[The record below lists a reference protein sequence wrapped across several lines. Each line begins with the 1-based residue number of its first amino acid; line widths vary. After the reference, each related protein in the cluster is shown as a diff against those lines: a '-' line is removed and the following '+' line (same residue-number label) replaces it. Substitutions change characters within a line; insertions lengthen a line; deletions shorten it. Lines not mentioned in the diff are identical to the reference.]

1 MSEALYIE
9 MPARKKGSPRPL
21 WLRLIPLWA
30 LLLLLAAGMLWWLAQ
45 GRVSSERA
53 MLDAMVHVVAPEFSA
68 PVEAFYVKEG
78 DRVRRGQPLL
88 RMNARAYQGRLGE
101 AGREA
106 AALRGMAGPPTME
119 ETAARLKAAQDAEQD
134 MVRRLAQAR
143 NEEDVKQQLRQ
154 ERVATHVRLQLHLRS
169 IDSQGGERSVGKSRY
184 AEASQAEAQ
193 ARRHMEQAKV
203 EFEEASRMRAAMEQ
217 ELGRIRQEMLR
228 FKQMASQQRYAPV
241 PSRAQATPPVV
252 ADANLYAPVDSRVLR
267 VLGVAGQPA
276 QRGEALV
283 LLLPEGASVT
293 ENYWVQAY
301 FMGESAD
308 FIQPGQPCRV
318 ELEDGQN
325 LRGVVQDVLAPQALP
340 TGQQGAQGFKPADGA
355 AKPAM
360 YVPVRVSVDPGA
372 NPLPAPG
379 TSARCVVLTRSILGF
394 YGF

>member
-30 LLLLLAAGMLWWLAQ
+30 LLLLLAVGVLWWLAQ
-45 GRVSSERA
+45 GRVPSERA
-53 MLDAMVHVVAPEFSA
+53 MLDAMVHVIAPEFSA

-134 MVRRLAQAR
+134 MVRRLALAR
-143 NEEDVKQQLRQ
+143 NEEDAKLQLRQ
-154 ERVATHVRLQLHLRS
+154 ERVSTHVRLQLRLRG

-228 FKQMASQQRYAPV
+228 YKQMASQQR
-241 PSRAQATPPVV
+241 
-252 ADANLYAPVDSRVLR
+252 YAPVDSRVLR

-301 FMGESAD
+301 FIGEGAD
-308 FIQPGQPCRV
+308 FIQAGQPCRI
-318 ELEDGQN
+318 ELEDGQS
-325 LRGVVQDVLAPQALP
+325 LRGAVLDVLAPQALP
-340 TGQQGAQGFKPADGA
+340 TGQQGAQGVKSVDGA

-360 YVPVRVSVDPGA
+360 YVPVRISVDPGA
-372 NPLPAPG
+372 NPLPVPG